1 MNFIDERIEEYALAH
16 SKKQSQLLMDL
27 ERETNTSVLMPR
39 MISGHLQG
47 RILSFLS
54 KMQQPSTILEIGTYT
69 GFSALCMAEGL
80 AAGGKLI
87 TIDINEEL
95 APVSNKYFQKSAFAQ
110 QIKPMVGN
118 AMEIVPAL
126 TDKFDLVFID
136 ADKDNYLNYFN
147 MIIDQCN
154 SGALIIC
161 DNVLWSGKVLV
172 KAEKKD
178 LDTQVLQELNAF
190 ITADDRVDNILMPVR
205 DGLMLARVK

>member
-95 APVSNKYFQKSAFAQ
+95 APISNKYFQKSAFAQ

-118 AMEIVPAL
+118 AMEIVPTL

-172 KAEKKD
+172 KAEEKD

-190 ITADDRVDNILMPVR
+190 ITADDRVDNVLMPVR

>member
-161 DNVLWSGKVLV
+161 DNVLWSG
-172 KAEKKD
+172 
-178 LDTQVLQELNAF
+178 QVLQELNAF

>member
-1 MNFIDERIEEYALAH
+1 MNFIDERIEQYALNH

-54 KMQQPSTILEIGTYT
+54 KMQQPTTILEIGTYT

-80 AAGGKLI
+80 AADGKLI

-95 APVSNKYFQKSAFAQ
+95 APVSNKYFQKSAYAQ

-118 AMEIVPAL
+118 AMEIVPTL

-161 DNVLWSGKVLV
+161 DNVLWSGKVLEP
-172 KAEKKD
+172 ATEKD
-178 LDTQVLQELNAF
+178 LDTKVLQELNAF
-190 ITADDRVDNILMPVR
+190 ITADDRVDNVLMPVR
-205 DGLMLARVK
+205 DGLMLARVI